1 MNKDTKM
8 DFERGSMRAI
18 VWPMVIA
25 AIVGAI
31 LALAGLTGCQSIN
44 LDDPRIQDAFDKAVA
59 AIEKAIDQGKP
70 IPGDTPGNPETPPPS
85 PPTVADPPAVD
96 PPAVATDAVP
106 YSDLNWSHGGFNG
119 SKAVLNPVAV
129 IGNLSVSS
137 GGLSFR
143 WISGNCQTLGASSS
157 GDIDKTLACMFYRDS
172 GGRWQGGKFDWIS
185 TSRLTRDFKNV
196 DSGYQGWNAAAFR
209 SASEVAFVVVG
220 LNGRRSNVIT
230 ARK

>member
-1 MNKDTKM
+1 M
-8 DFERGSMRAI
+8 DHELGSMRVV
-18 VWPMVIA
+18 VWPMVVAGIL
-25 AIVGAI
+25 GAFV
-31 LALAGLTGCQSIN
+31 ALTGCQSIN

-59 AIEKAIDQGKP
+59 AIEKAIEDGKP
-70 IPGDTPGNPETPPPS
+70 IPGDTPANPETLPPS
-85 PPTVADPPAVD
+85 SPPVADPPA
-96 PPAVATDAVP
+96 AVATDAIA
-106 YSDLNWSHGGFNG
+106 YSDLHWSHGGFDG
-119 SKAVLNPVAV
+119 SKAVLNPGAV

-196 DSGYQGWNAAAFR
+196 DSGYRGWNTAAFR
-209 SASEVAFVVVG
+209 ESKEVAFVVVG
-220 LNGRRSNVIT
+220 LNGRRSNVII

>member
-1 MNKDTKM
+1 M
-8 DFERGSMRAI
+8 DHERGSMRVI
-18 VWPMVIA
+18 VWPMVVA
-25 AIVGAI
+25 AVVGAFV
-31 LALAGLTGCQSIN
+31 ALIFLTGCQSIN

-59 AIEKAIDQGKP
+59 AIEKAIDEGKP
-70 IPGDTPGNPETPPPS
+70 IPGDTLANPETPPPS
-85 PPTVADPPAVD
+85 PPPVADPPAVD
-96 PPAVATDAVP
+96 PPTAVATDAIA
-106 YSDLNWSHGGFNG
+106 YSDLHWSHGGFNG
-119 SKAVLNPVAV
+119 SKAVLNPGAV
-129 IGNLSVSS
+129 IGNLSVSA

-172 GGRWQGGKFDWIS
+172 VGRWQGGKFDWIS

-196 DSGYQGWNAAAFR
+196 NSGYQGWNPDAFR
-209 SASEVAFVVVG
+209 ASKEVAFVVVG

>member
-1 MNKDTKM
+1 M
-8 DFERGSMRAI
+8 DHELGSMRVV
-18 VWPMVIA
+18 VWPMVVAGI
-25 AIVGAI
+25 IGAFV
-31 LALAGLTGCQSIN
+31 ALTCLTGCQSIN

-59 AIEKAIDQGKP
+59 AIENAIEDGKP
-70 IPGDTPGNPETPPPS
+70 IPGDTPANPETLPPS
-85 PPTVADPPAVD
+85 SPPVADPPAVD

-106 YSDLNWSHGGFNG
+106 YSDLNWSHGGFNA
-119 SKAVLNPVAV
+119 SRAVLHPAAV
-129 IGNLSVSS
+129 IRSLSVSS
-137 GGLSFR
+137 KGLSFT
-143 WISGNCQTLGASSS
+143 WISGNCQTLGASSA
-157 GDIDKTLACMFYRDS
+157 GDADKTLACLFYRDS

-185 TSRLTRDFKNV
+185 TSRTTRDFKNI